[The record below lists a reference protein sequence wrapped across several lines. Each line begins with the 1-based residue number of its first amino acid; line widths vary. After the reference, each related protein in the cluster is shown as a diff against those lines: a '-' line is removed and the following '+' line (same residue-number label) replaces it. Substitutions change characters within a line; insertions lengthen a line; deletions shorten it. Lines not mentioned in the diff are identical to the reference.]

1 MRRFILIS
9 ALLLASAAAQA
20 GQPRG
25 LILASNDGP
34 KSERIEAVKPDE
46 VKPDASAPVAPTPA
60 AATPAAST
68 PADSTP
74 VALAPAASKPAA
86 PKSVASRPAKK
97 IHATSYASDEA
108 KARRIAARYG
118 ISW

>member
-20 GQPRG
+20 GQQRG
-25 LILASNDGP
+25 LILASNDEP
-34 KSERIEAVKPDE
+34 KSESIEAVKPDE
-46 VKPDASAPVAPTPA
+46 AKPDVSAPVAPAPV
-60 AATPAAST
+60 AST
-68 PADSTP
+68 PA
-74 VALAPAASKPAA
+74 A
-86 PKSVASRPAKK
+86 PKPVASRPAKK
-97 IHATSYASDEA
+97 IHARSYESDEA

>member
-9 ALLLASAAAQA
+9 ALLLASVTAQA

-25 LILASNDGP
+25 LVLASNDEP
-34 KSERIEAVKPDE
+34 KSERIEAVKTE
-46 VKPDASAPVAPTPA
+46 EAKPEASAPVAPAATTT
-60 AATPAAST
+60 AATPTA
-68 PADSTP
+68 
-74 VALAPAASKPAA
+74 APAPAVSPATPKP
-86 PKSVASRPAKK
+86 VASRPAKK
-97 IHATSYASDEA
+97 TRATSYEGDEA